1 MKTFELIFDHVDGL
15 SNIYILDAAGLLRID
30 RNFSDGTAKPVFA
43 SGTEGYQLTV
53 LDGFTFSE
61 NLTFDERGATY
72 DVQIKGFIPRIGQA
86 HAAYQLETG
95 AWIAI
100 VQDANGDIL
109 LCGSK
114 DVPLTCSTEKAA
126 GTGRNGIAFTLKG
139 VEPKPAAIISKNS
152 FLEEVAVTVF

>member
-1 MKTFELIFDHVDGL
+1 MKKINLLFDRVDGL
-15 SNIYILDAAGLLRID
+15 SNIYILDAAGLIRID
-30 RNFSDGTAKPVFA
+30 RNLSDGTAKPVFA
-43 SGTEGYQLTV
+43 SGTDGYQV
-53 LDGFTFSE
+53 AVMDGFIFSE
-61 NLTFDERGATY
+61 NLTFDERGAAY

-86 HAAYQLETG
+86 HDAFQLEAG

-126 GTGRNGIAFTLKG
+126 GTGRNGIAFTLQG
-139 VEPKPAAIISKNS
+139 VEPKPAAIISKNT
-152 FLEEVAVTVF
+152 FLEEVAVSIF